1 MVFISSSAT
10 PTATAARFLSDNQKT
25 PAPEVTRAERI
36 ITMTNAK
43 YSKAMNSAQC
53 GKYGDT
59 FRAIMETLGQLT
71 DLNKL
76 TAVQIG
82 QVADAMYA
90 SNQHGYN
97 AGLRA

>member
-1 MVFISSSAT
+1 
-10 PTATAARFLSDNQKT
+10 
-25 PAPEVTRAERI
+25 
-36 ITMTNAK
+36 MTNAK
-43 YSKAMNSAQC
+43 YIKAMKSARC
-53 GKYGDT
+53 SKYVDT
-59 FRAIMETLGQLT
+59 FCAIMETLGQLT
-71 DLNKL
+71 DLDKL